1 MRELFGTSS
10 VVEEARLSARK
21 NAKEGKK
28 PESVLGI
35 VLKSFSLMIVSHI
48 VMSILMAIY
57 LFVTMFD
64 VSDSSMSIP
73 LNIYD
78 PKLMLIML
86 YSELLMIIT

>member
-35 VLKSFSLMIVSHI
+35 VLKSFSLMIVSQI